1 MTFWLTKANVI
12 GLLVMWCGVREWVN
26 SGRKVSL
33 VFLDSSL
40 TLLLGALPCQAA
52 GTALGAHPSPC
63 ERLAGAGV
71 DVPLP
76 TCGSTSD
83 KLSAGETLDKWFL
96 PRAVLAYKR
105 LLWYVSN
112 CFSLPF
118 PWQKYR
124 VVCFVKNRQKL
135 WTETHKTVDDPA
147 GVLLKLLRLG
157 AVRTG
162 AVVHLLPLKDSN
174 LSTPSS
180 RAFCSTKSEYPVF
193 THL

>member
-1 MTFWLTKANVI
+1 M
-12 GLLVMWCGVREWVN
+12 
-26 SGRKVSL
+26 
-33 VFLDSSL
+33 
-40 TLLLGALPCQAA
+40 
-52 GTALGAHPSPC
+52 
-63 ERLAGAGV
+63 

-124 VVCFVKNRQKL
+124 VVCFVKNWQKL

-147 GVLLKLLRLG
+147 GVLLKLLRLE

-180 RAFCSTKSEYPVF
+180 ELSAPRSLNILYLPIFKLFRDSGLPPGLTPLIYKKLVLLSTDSIFYF
-193 THL
+193 WF